1 MSAPLLH
8 ICTPSQWRKAARAGQ
23 VRPESLAAEGFVHLS
38 TVEQVQLPANRLYP
52 GRTDLVLLCV
62 DPDKLEAEL
71 RWEPGVPGDPAA
83 MRFPHL
89 YGPLPLGAVVAVLD
103 YRPDSS
109 GRFHPP
115 RGVAELGAR

>member
-8 ICTPSQWRKAARAGQ
+8 ICTSSQWRGAARAGQ
-23 VRPESLAAEGFVHLS
+23 VRPESLDAEGFVHLS

-62 DPDKLEAEL
+62 DRAKLEAEL
-71 RWEPGVPGDPAA
+71 RWEPGVPGDPTA

-109 GRFHPP
+109 GRFYPP
-115 RGVAELGAR
+115 RGVAELGTR